1 MRIELEIVEQ
11 ASLAF
16 RRFDLISF
24 ISNMNRFAIMMNLD
38 PEDNPL
44 AIVTEEEEEEMKAPL
59 TEREKQIEAI
69 KKQEHE
75 ERTEENEE

>member
-24 ISNMNRFAIMMNLD
+24 ICNMNRFAIMMNLD

-44 AIVTEEEEEEMKAPL
+44 AIVTEEEEEMKAPL

>member
-44 AIVTEEEEEEMKAPL
+44 AIVTEEEEEMKAPL
-59 TEREKQIEAI
+59 TEREKQIESI
-69 KKQEHE
+69 K
-75 ERTEENEE
+75 NEE

>member
-44 AIVTEEEEEEMKAPL
+44 AIVTEEEEMKAPL

>member
-44 AIVTEEEEEEMKAPL
+44 AIVTEEEEEMLKSL
-59 TEREKQIEAI
+59 LEKVCKNI
-69 KKQEHE
+69 
-75 ERTEENEE
+75 NV

>member
-24 ISNMNRFAIMMNLD
+24 ISNMNRFAIMNLD

-44 AIVTEEEEEEMKAPL
+44 AIVTEEEEEMKAPL

>member
-1 MRIELEIVEQ
+1 MRIELELVEQ

-44 AIVTEEEEEEMKAPL
+44 AIVTEEEEMKAPL

>member
-1 MRIELEIVEQ
+1 LRIELEIVEQ

-44 AIVTEEEEEEMKAPL
+44 AIVTEEEEEMKAPL

>member
-38 PEDNPL
+38 PKDNPL
-44 AIVTEEEEEEMKAPL
+44 AIVTEEEEEMKAPL

>member
-1 MRIELEIVEQ
+1 
-11 ASLAF
+11 
-16 RRFDLISF
+16 
-24 ISNMNRFAIMMNLD
+24 MMNLD

-44 AIVTEEEEEEMKAPL
+44 AIVTEEEEEMKAPL

>member
-44 AIVTEEEEEEMKAPL
+44 AIVTEEEEEMKAPL

>member
-11 ASLAF
+11 ASLSF

-44 AIVTEEEEEEMKAPL
+44 AIVTEEEEEMKAPL